1 MQALYVALNGE
12 DRVAVYERSAD
23 DSTAGSP
30 ALTHRSDTRC
40 PAPHHLAVDPGN
52 RFLFAAT
59 TTHLRSFAID
69 PRTGGQLMQPWT
81 LKLFSCHLVY
91 FISDSPYKIY

>member
-1 MQALYVALNGE
+1 MQRRREHCTLS
-12 DRVAVYERSAD
+12 RAD
-23 DSTAGSP
+23 PLQRYPLPRA
-30 ALTHRSDTRC
+30 
-40 PAPHHLAVDPGN
+40 HHLAADPGN

-81 LKLFSCHLVY
+81 LTLFSCHLVY
-91 FISDSPYKIY
+91 FIGDSPYKIY